1 MIWVLIVVVAVLLIA
16 AFLALLAGR
25 LPYDGLSEPV
35 HTTPPIELPEAADPD
50 DVAALHFDT
59 ALRGYR
65 MDQVDAALNTLQK
78 RIAALEEQV
87 TRSAAPAAPAAPTSA
102 AADPTHTARHSREED

>member
-16 AFLALLAGR
+16 VFLALLAGR
-25 LPYDGLSEPV
+25 LPYDRMSEPV
-35 HTTPPIELPEAADPD
+35 HSTPPIELPAAAGPD

-78 RIAALEEQV
+78 RIAALEDEV
-87 TRSAAPAAPAAPTSA
+87 SGSRGSD
-102 AADPTHTARHSREED
+102 AADRHPEV